1 LFEYGLLLNDSLAL
15 KFAVLTNAGTMTA
28 DARGKLLADIQGI
41 ITPDFKD
48 PQESIDEKL
57 PALMK
62 ELENTIITF
71 DRDSMRRIRREI
83 KDEKMQ
89 V

>member
-1 LFEYGLLLNDSLAL
+1 MLNDTLAL
-15 KFAVLTNAGTMTA
+15 KLSVLTSAGAMSA
-28 DARGKLLADIQGI
+28 DSRSKLLADIQGI